1 MVRALLA
8 IPIFETVV
16 DSKLIR
22 MIMRISFFF
31 LSLVDVLSWL
41 DSSCEI
47 IAIFCLSAS
56 LLSFDLKI
64 IPASNWVISMNG
76 VKPDHSRKPRNDT
89 IRFKTEKISSKKKKN
104 SEKFE
109 PLSVVDTFQHF
120 KIRGVPRFGVT
131 RKNSGGLGRDRDISL
146 LVRSRPNFPDSLPFS
161 RTLPTLPE
169 IFRPAAKFKRSILH
183 NPLSSHHPG

>member
-1 MVRALLA
+1 
-8 IPIFETVV
+8 
-16 DSKLIR
+16 
-22 MIMRISFFF
+22 
-31 LSLVDVLSWL
+31 
-41 DSSCEI
+41 
-47 IAIFCLSAS
+47 
-56 LLSFDLKI
+56 
-64 IPASNWVISMNG
+64 MNG

-89 IRFKTEKISSKKKKN
+89 IRFKTEKISSKKKN

-169 IFRPAAKFKRSILH
+169 IFRPAAKFKRS
-183 NPLSSHHPG
+183 SHHPG

>member
-76 VKPDHSRKPRNDT
+76 VKPDHSRKPRNDMNSFQNWKD
-89 IRFKTEKISSKKKKN
+89 ILKKKN

-146 LVRSRPNFPDSLPFS
+146 LLRSRPNFPDSLPFS

-183 NPLSSHHPG
+183 NPLSSHHLG